1 MRLELPVKD
10 WQLLKSPARWTIPL
24 AIIAAG
30 VSGVGIYTVYQQ
42 TRVQPQVEAPVVT
55 APAIASVTAL
65 GRLEPQG
72 EVIKVSASSSI
83 EGSRVAQLLVKQ
95 GDRVQ
100 AGQLVAIL
108 DSRDRL
114 QAALEQAKQDVRV
127 AEANLA
133 KVQAGAKA
141 GELAAQRAEIG
152 RLQAQLEG
160 EMNTQRAE
168 ITRWQQQLEG
178 ETKALQATIARLQA
192 QQTGDAAGQ
201 RAEIARLTAQL
212 EGERKTQ
219 QATIARLQAQL
230 LGEKRTQ
237 QAAIARLSAQQQ
249 NAQTEFRRYQ
259 MLSQQ
264 GAIAASIIDT
274 KRLELETA
282 IQQMNEARANL
293 SRTEATLTQQINEAR
308 ANLSRTE
315 ATLIQQIKEA
325 QANRTKTADT
335 ITEQINEARA
345 NLSRTEA
352 TLTQQIKEAQA
363 NRNKTIGTLNEQIK
377 QARATLTQLAEVRPT
392 DVNAAQA
399 EIERA
404 KAAVKKAQADL
415 DQAFVR
421 SPINGQVLKIHTKAG
436 ESVSSTEGIADI
448 GQTGQMYAIAEVYE
462 SDIAKVKLGQSAT
475 ITSETNTFEGELK
488 GTVNEIG
495 LQIGKKDILNT
506 DPAADVDARVVE
518 VKIQLDP
525 ESSSKVSGL
534 TYSKVIARIII
545 GQ

>member
-1 MRLELPVKD
+1 MRIELPVKD
-10 WQLLKSPARWTIPL
+10 WQLLKSPVRWTIPV
-24 AIIAAG
+24 AIMAAS
-30 VSGVGIYTVYQQ
+30 VSGVGLYQVYQQ
-42 TRVQPQVEAPVVT
+42 TRVQPQVEVPVAV

-72 EVIKVSASSSI
+72 EVIKVTGSSSI

-95 GDRVQ
+95 GEQVKT
-100 AGQLVAIL
+100 GQLVAIL

-114 QAALEQAKQDVRV
+114 QAGLEQAKQDVRV

-141 GELAAQRAEIG
+141 GELAAQRAEIA

-160 EMNTQRAE
+160 EINTQRAE
-168 ITRWQQQLEG
+168 ITRWQEQLEG
-178 ETKALQATIARLQA
+178 ERKAQQATIARLQA
-192 QQTGDAAGQ
+192 QQTGDAAQQ
-201 RAEIARLTAQL
+201 RAEIARLQAQL
-212 EGERKTQ
+212 DGERKTQ

-249 NAQTEFRRYQ
+249 NAQTEFRRYE

-264 GAIAASIIDT
+264 GAIAASRIDT

-282 IQQMNEARANL
+282 FQQLNEAKANL
-293 SRTEATLTQQINEAR
+293 SRTEATLTQQINEAK
-308 ANLSRTE
+308 ANLIRTE
-315 ATLIQQIKEA
+315 ATLIEQINEA
-325 QANRTKTADT
+325 QANRTKTAGT
-335 ITEQINEARA
+335 VAQQINEARA

-363 NRNKTIGTLNEQIK
+363 NRNKTIDTLNEQIK
-377 QARATLTQLAEVRPT
+377 QARATLTQIAEVRPT

-399 EIERA
+399 EIDRA
-404 KAAVKKAQADL
+404 KATVKKAQADL

-421 SPINGQVLKIHTKAG
+421 SPIDGQVLKIHTKAG
-436 ESVSSTEGIADI
+436 ESVSSTNGIADI

-462 SDIAKVKLGQSAT
+462 SDIAKVKLGQAAT
-475 ITSETNTFEGELK
+475 INSETNAFEGELK
-488 GTVNEIG
+488 GTVAEIG

-525 ESSSKVSGL
+525 ESSRKVSGL